1 MVDETPAHPRWRALA
16 GIALALVL
24 VGLLVGRATGVV
36 GGGGQILADG
46 APSTPESSSPTVS
59 GDDSSTSATA
69 TATPGRSTDQPT
81 GATKPTEPGKPAA
94 SKERARPAAVAT
106 DMPDGADLAA
116 SVRDLLG
123 ERPEPKP
130 DSAPAEFRISS
141 FNVLGASHTTAR
153 GNKPRYASGVS
164 RMSGTVRLLE
174 SLDVDVVGLQEF
186 ELVQFHALKRMTGDR
201 YALYPGPALGRGPI
215 RNSVAWRQD
224 TWELVDART
233 IPIPYFRGNR
243 VAMPYVL
250 LRHRESGQPVWFIN
264 IHNPASNKKRGDNE
278 RWRDLG
284 TRLETTLANR
294 LHRRTS
300 LPVVLMGD
308 FNERQEAF
316 CRVTG
321 AGLVAA
327 NGGTTSPCR
336 PPANTGIDWI
346 FGTRDISFSDYV
358 RLENPLVDRLTD
370 HPVLVTTARVGG

>member
-1 MVDETPAHPRWRALA
+1 MVDESPAHSRWRALA

-36 GGGGQILADG
+36 GGGGQILTDG
-46 APSTPESSSPTVS
+46 APSTAESSSPSAST
-59 GDDSSTSATA
+59 DDSSTSPTA
-69 TATPGRSTDQPT
+69 AATPARSTEQPT
-81 GATKPTEPGKPAA
+81 GVTKTKPGKPPAP
-94 SKERARPAAVAT
+94 KVRARPAAVAT

-123 ERPEPKP
+123 ERPEPEP
-130 DSAPAEFRISS
+130 DSEPAEFRISS

-164 RMSGTVRLLE
+164 RISGTVRLLE
-174 SLDVDVVGLQEF
+174 SLGVDVVGLQEF

-201 YALYPGPALGRGPI
+201 YAVYPGPALGRGPI
-215 RNSVAWRQD
+215 RNSIAWRQD
-224 TWELVDART
+224 TWELVDTRT

-284 TRLETTLANR
+284 TRMEITLASR
-294 LHRRTS
+294 LNRRTS

-327 NGGTTSPCR
+327 NGGTASPCR

-346 FGTRDISFSDYV
+346 FGTSDITFSDYV
-358 RLENPLVDRLTD
+358 RLETPLVNRLTD
-370 HPVLVTTARVGG
+370 HSVLVTTARVGD